1 LAGKKSLVGAYA
13 HTSRPWEAPPIRPG
27 PFSVV
32 SGEQDAVGKGGV
44 MQNRQRNL
52 GRVAFRRLGGLLA
65 LLIAVAVLVGGAS
78 AAPLLTELVSVRS
91 NGKQGNDIS
100 GRFSAPAISDD
111 GLVVAFD
118 SQATNL
124 VGGDN
129 NGAVD
134 VFVHDRTSGRT
145 TVVSVSS
152 KGKLGNGTSS
162 APAVNADGRFVAFS
176 SGASNLVPGDANARG
191 DVFVHDR
198 LTGDTTRVSVGPGS
212 VQGDATS
219 FAPSISTDG
228 RFVAFTSDASNL
240 VAGGSSGRQA
250 FVHDRVTGA
259 TELVSVSSDGTLGNG
274 FATPGAISG
283 DGRFV
288 AFGTSGNNLVPGD
301 TNGAIDVFVHDRV
314 TGTTERA
321 SVRTDGGEGNDASL
335 RSSINGDG
343 SIVTFSSDATN
354 LVDGDTNEF
363 RDIFVHDMVTGV
375 TERISVGAAGVQS
388 DGNSDGFGIRG
399 GTSFGPEVSTDGR
412 HVAFD
417 SQATNLIAEDTN
429 TCSYQGGQSFPDP
442 GQCPDIFV
450 RDLLTD
456 TTVRVSV
463 DSVGAQSN
471 GASTDPD
478 INGDG
483 SVTTFFSVAS
493 NLVAEDTNTCPVF
506 QVPGECADIFVHV
519 ETSG

>member
-1 LAGKKSLVGAYA
+1 V
-13 HTSRPWEAPPIRPG
+13 PG
-27 PFSVV
+27 
-32 SGEQDAVGKGGV
+32 D
-44 MQNRQRNL
+44 
-52 GRVAFRRLGGLLA
+52 
-65 LLIAVAVLVGGAS
+65 
-78 AAPLLTELVSVRS
+78 T
-91 NGKQGNDIS
+91 NGW
-100 GRFSAPAISDD
+100 R
-111 GLVVAFD
+111 
-118 SQATNL
+118 
-124 VGGDN
+124 
-129 NGAVD
+129 D
-134 VFVHDRTSGRT
+134 VFVHDRQTQSTER
-145 TVVSVSS
+145 VSVDSA
-152 KGKLGNGTSS
+152 GTQGNGGSWGPS
-162 APAVNADGRFVAFS
+162 ISADGRFVAFS
-176 SGASNLVPGDANARG
+176 SAATNLVPGDTNG
-191 DVFVHDR
+191 SSDVFVHDR
-198 LTGDTTRVSVGPGS
+198 QTGATERVSVGIAGIEGNS
-212 VQGDATS
+212 HSGN
-219 FAPSISTDG
+219 PSISADG

-240 VAGGSSGRQA
+240 VAGGTSGRQA

-259 TELVSVSSDGTLGNG
+259 TEVVSVSSDGALGTG

-288 AFGTSGNNLVPGD
+288 AFGSFASNLVPGD

-314 TGTTERA
+314 TGTTVRA

-399 GTSFGPEVSTDGR
+399 GTSFGPEVSTNGR
-412 HVAFD
+412 YVAFD
-417 SQATNLIAEDTN
+417 SQATNLIADDTN
-429 TCSYQGGQSFPDP
+429 TCSYQGGQSFPNP
-442 GQCPDIFV
+442 GECPDIFV

-463 DSVGAQSN
+463 DSGGAQSN

>member
-1 LAGKKSLVGAYA
+1 M
-13 HTSRPWEAPPIRPG
+13 E
-27 PFSVV
+27 
-32 SGEQDAVGKGGV
+32 D
-44 MQNRQRNL
+44 RQRSID
-52 GRVAFRRLGGLLA
+52 RVALCRLGGLFA
-65 LLIAVAVLVGGAS
+65 LLIAVAVLVGGAT
-78 AAPLLTELVSVRS
+78 AAPVLTELVSVRS

-129 NGAVD
+129 NGVVD

-145 TVVSVSS
+145 TAVSVSS
-152 KGKLGNGTSS
+152 RGKLGNGTSS

-176 SGASNLVPGDANARG
+176 SSASNLVPGDTNLQG

-198 LTGDTTRVSVGPGS
+198 LTGETTRVSVGPGG
-212 VQGDATS
+212 VQGDASS
-219 FAPSISTDG
+219 FTPSISADG

-240 VAGGSSGRQA
+240 VPDGSSGRQA

-259 TELVSVSSDGTLGNG
+259 TEVVSVSSDGTPGTG

-288 AFGTSGNNLVPGD
+288 VFGSFATNLVPGD
-301 TNGAIDVFVHDRV
+301 TNGAIDIFVHDRL
-314 TGTTERA
+314 TGTTVRA

-335 RSSINGDG
+335 RPSINGDG
-343 SIVTFSSDATN
+343 SLVSFSSDATN
-354 LVDGDTNEF
+354 LVDGDTNEV
-363 RDIFVHDMVTGV
+363 RDIFVHFMATAV
-375 TERISVGAAGVQS
+375 TERVSVSSAGVQS
-388 DGNSDGFGIRG
+388 DGNSDGFGVRG
-399 GTSFGPEVSTDGR
+399 GTSFGPELSSNGR
-412 HVAFD
+412 YVAFD
-417 SQATNLIAEDTN
+417 SQATNLIADDTN

-450 RDLLTD
+450 RDLLAD